1 MVFKFEEIH
10 CEKCAARIKKAMESV
25 PGVANVEVSQPDK
38 TAKCDCEASAIEAIK
53 AACDDAGYTV
63 VEVL

>member
-25 PGVANVEVSQPDK
+25 AGVSEVVVNQPEK
-38 TAKCDCEASAIEAIK
+38 TATCVCDASLVEAIK

-63 VEVL
+63 VDVQ